1 MARAYFC
8 AYHSYLKAM
17 QSLTDEECGRLF
29 RALLIYSEESAAA
42 QLPGPE
48 RYIFDALADQIDR
61 DRIKYRQ
68 VCEKNRE
75 NAKKRGASR
84 TAAEQVFENGVTPH
98 GSEPVFDGESKTEDG
113 VFAEEMSD
121 KSDRSDNFD
130 ASEIGSGVFDGQS
143 PFFASACVRSQEE
156 GKEEEER
163 KEKEK
168 GEGESVFGCAAAESF
183 NRICKSLPGVKFVSD
198 KRKKALLAAKKQLDR
213 LNMSFEELFEK
224 AEASD
229 YLSGRNGK
237 WTNCGF
243 EWIISPQNIVKI
255 AEGTYDN
262 RPGTHESDG
271 GGSFDTG
278 DFFEKALARSQML
291 MKGEKT

>member
-1 MARAYFC
+1 
-8 AYHSYLKAM
+8 
-17 QSLTDEECGRLF
+17 
-29 RALLIYSEESAAA
+29 
-42 QLPGPE
+42 
-48 RYIFDALADQIDR
+48 
-61 DRIKYRQ
+61 
-68 VCEKNRE
+68 
-75 NAKKRGASR
+75 
-84 TAAEQVFENGVTPH
+84 
-98 GSEPVFDGESKTEDG
+98 
-113 VFAEEMSD
+113 
-121 KSDRSDNFD
+121 
-130 ASEIGSGVFDGQS
+130 
-143 PFFASACVRSQEE
+143 
-156 GKEEEER
+156 
-163 KEKEK
+163 
-168 GEGESVFGCAAAESF
+168 
-183 NRICKSLPGVKFVSD
+183 
-198 KRKKALLAAKKQLDR
+198 
-213 LNMSFEELFEK
+213 MSFEELFEK